1 MLLKFAKIIP
11 LLPPAS
17 SFARSSIR
25 SFATTKHCFA
35 AVDSTIAQELQLTY
49 LTDDD
54 KQGIAVLGL
63 NRPKARNSFSRSLV
77 ENLLDSIELLAHDKN
92 VRVVILRSLVP
103 GIFCAGADLKERSTM
118 TVQDVG
124 RFVSKLR
131 LMMTN
136 IEQLPAPVIAAIDGH
151 ALGGGLE
158 MALACDMRVVSCNAK
173 LGLVET
179 KLGIIPGAGGTQRLP
194 RILNPA
200 VAKELIFT
208 ARQITGEEAKD
219 LGIVNH
225 AVKANADG
233 DAAFQKA
240 LQLAMEIVPN
250 GPVGVRMAKKAI
262 DKGLQVDLATG
273 CAIEEACYAQVIPTK
288 DRLEGLKAFAEKRK
302 PKFVGE

>member
-1 MLLKFAKIIP
+1 MLLKLVKS
-11 LLPPAS
+11 LTVLPQTPALAGS
-17 SFARSSIR
+17 CIR
-25 SFATTKHCFA
+25 ALSTTKRCF
-35 AVDSTIAQELQLTY
+35 STTDAKARQELQLTY
-49 LTDDD
+49 LTEDD

-63 NRPKARNSFSRSLV
+63 NRPKARNSFSRALV
-77 ENLLDSIELLAHDKN
+77 DRILESIEVLTHDKN
-92 VRVVILRSLVP
+92 VRVVILRSLTP
-103 GIFCAGADLKERSTM
+103 GIFCAGADLKERATM
-118 TVQDVG
+118 TQQDVG

-136 IEQLPAPVIAAIDGH
+136 IEQLPAPVIAAIDGA

-158 MALACDMRVVSCNAK
+158 MALACDMRVVTSNVK

-200 VAKELIFT
+200 IAKELIFT
-208 ARQITGEEAKD
+208 ARQITGDEAKA
-219 LGIVNH
+219 LGIVNY
-225 AVKANADG
+225 AVKPNEDG

-240 LQLAMEIVPN
+240 LELAMEIVPN

-262 DKGLQVDLATG
+262 DKGLQVDLASG

-302 PKFVGE
+302 PKFIGE